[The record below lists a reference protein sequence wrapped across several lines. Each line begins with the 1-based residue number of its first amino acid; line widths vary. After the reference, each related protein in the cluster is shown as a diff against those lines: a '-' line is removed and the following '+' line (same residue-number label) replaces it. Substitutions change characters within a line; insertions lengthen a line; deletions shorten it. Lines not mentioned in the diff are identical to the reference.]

1 MRFAHPGA
9 LPRLNIILV
18 FEGRLRILVFEGRL
32 RINVRNAEVEL
43 LSFGIIKS

>member
-9 LPRLNIILV
+9 LPRLNI
-18 FEGRLRILVFEGRL
+18 ILVFEGRL